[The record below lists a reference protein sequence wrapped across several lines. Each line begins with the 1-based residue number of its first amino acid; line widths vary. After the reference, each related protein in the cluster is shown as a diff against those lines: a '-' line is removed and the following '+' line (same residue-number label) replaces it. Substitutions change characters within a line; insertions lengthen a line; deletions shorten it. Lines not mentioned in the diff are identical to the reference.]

1 MNRTLLLPEYT
12 ITVISL
18 GNQRLA
24 SGHLAVTSHKSFAIQ
39 TQIATDIVNLRL
51 GDIGAAIAVAA
62 LPAILAGKQILRPNR
77 IRCHGES
84 PWLFSV

>member
-1 MNRTLLLPEYT
+1 MNRTLLIPEYT
-12 ITVISL
+12 IPVFSL

-24 SGHLAVTSHKSFAIQ
+24 SGHLTEAPNKTFTIQ
-39 TQIATDIVNLRL
+39 AQMAADIVNLRL

-62 LPAILAGKQILRPNR
+62 LPAIAAGKQILRPHR
-77 IRCHGES
+77 IRGHGES